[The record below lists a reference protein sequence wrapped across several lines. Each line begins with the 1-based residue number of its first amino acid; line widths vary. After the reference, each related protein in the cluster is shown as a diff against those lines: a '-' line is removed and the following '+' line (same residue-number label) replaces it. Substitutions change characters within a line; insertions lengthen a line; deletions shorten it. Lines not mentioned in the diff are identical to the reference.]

1 MREVVWLLVMSTI
14 LWRLVFWQRRAAARR
29 DVTRLVE
36 RAGLPAEPELVA
48 AAEHRFT
55 RRQAALSL
63 GAWLGSVA
71 GIVPY
76 GLMRGTPAALACWA
90 ALAMVGMGVGACFAH
105 FNTLRSSRVAGP
117 RAASLRQ
124 RRLLDFLTPAE
135 VAVQYGLL
143 TLPLL
148 TGVLGVLT
156 LTGDDDPQRG
166 WALIASAAGAGLIV
180 AGSAALQRWALRASQ
195 TSGGEVELRW
205 EEATLAAMLRDLSAV
220 AVGSSWALGGL
231 TGFSAV
237 TDWPGRYPGFVTSL
251 ASCLYLL
258 GTLALAWVVL
268 AAAIGRKTL
277 SRSQQVIG

>member
-1 MREVVWLLVMSTI
+1 MREAAWLLVLSTI
-14 LWRLVFWQRRAAARR
+14 LWGLLFWQRRAVARR
-29 DVTRLVE
+29 DVGRLVK
-36 RAGLPAEPELVA
+36 RAGLPAAPELVA
-48 AAEHRFT
+48 AAEDRFT
-55 RRQAALSL
+55 RRQAAL
-63 GAWLGSVA
+63 
-71 GIVPY
+71 
-76 GLMRGTPAALACWA
+76 T
-90 ALAMVGMGVGACFAH
+90 VGACIAH
-105 FNTLRSSRVAGP
+105 FNMLRSGRAGGP

-156 LTGDDDPQRG
+156 LAGDDHPQRG
-166 WALIASAAGAGLIV
+166 WALIAAAAGAVLIV

-195 TSGGEVELRW
+195 PSGGEVELRW
-205 EEATLAAMLRDLSAV
+205 EEATRAAMLRDLSAV

-231 TGFSAV
+231 TGYSAAI
-237 TDWPGRYPGFVTSL
+237 DWPGRYPGFVVSL
-251 ASCLYLL
+251 AIGLYLL

-268 AAAIGRKTL
+268 ASAIGRKTL